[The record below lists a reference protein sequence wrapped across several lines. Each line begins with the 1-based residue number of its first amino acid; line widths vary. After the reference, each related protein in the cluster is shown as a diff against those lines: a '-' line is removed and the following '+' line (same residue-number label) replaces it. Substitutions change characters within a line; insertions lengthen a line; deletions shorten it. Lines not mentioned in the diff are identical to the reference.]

1 MLIAVALI
9 VIVLGSVLFHFAS
22 PWWTTPLASNWQ
34 QMDDPLTITLV
45 VTGLFFVVITLFLAY
60 MVLRYRH
67 RDGHRAAYEPE
78 NKKLERW
85 LIVIT
90 TVGIA
95 ALLAPGLAVYAQH
108 VKAPGDALVLE
119 LLGQQWQWRYR
130 FPGGAASWASAT
142 HVSSTRP
149 IPSALI
155 RRTRSGRATFWS
167 TTTRC
172 TCRWA
177 GRSR

>member
-34 QMDDPLTITLV
+34 QMDDTLTITLV

-60 MVLRYRH
+60 VVLRYRH

-85 LIVIT
+85 LIVIPRS
-90 TVGIA
+90 A
-95 ALLAPGLAVYAQH
+95 SRH
-108 VKAPGDALVLE
+108 C
-119 LLGQQWQWRYR
+119 WRPAWR
-130 FPGGAASWASAT
+130 SMRNMSKRPAMPWCWSCWASSGTGAT
-142 HVSSTRP
+142 AFPVGRQAGPQRP
-149 IPSALI
+149 
-155 RRTRSGRATFWS
+155 TFRQRVQS
-167 TTTRC
+167 LRP
-172 TCRWA
+172 
-177 GRSR
+177 